1 MAKQPLANRAWTL
14 AKHPQFFW
22 WCGHC
27 IVLFCTSFYFWYW
40 ITFSSSEGVNFYHV
54 AYFGAML
61 SYGVVIYKSFGT
73 PRLNWE
79 YFQKINKDENVFY
92 FLLAFMWFMSTPV
105 FVTLVPYA
113 TFSLFHF
120 ITYFRTNILQTFF
133 PPPHPSGPPGAQ
145 NEWVNK
151 TSKYIQT
158 WVHNNYDQAMK
169 IVSFVEV
176 VVITSFLLLNI
187 LTFQLAIIIFFSYC
201 IFLRMRYHMNPYT
214 REVFDIVTQALD
226 RKIFGNPNVPPLLI
240 KAYQHTKS
248 AVIWFGNNNQSNIP
262 QGSRRG

>member
-1 MAKQPLANRAWTL
+1 MAKQPLANRVWTL

-27 IVLFCTSFYFWYW
+27 IVLFCTFFYFWSW
-40 ITFSSSEGVNFYHV
+40 ITFSSSEGVNYYHV
-54 AYFGAML
+54 AYLGAML
-61 SYGVVIYKSFGT
+61 SYGVVIYKSYGT

-79 YFQKINKDENVFY
+79 YFYKINKDENIFY
-92 FLLAFMWFMSTPV
+92 LMLAFMWFMSTPV
-105 FVTLVPYA
+105 FVTLIPYA

-145 NEWVNK
+145 NEWVNR
-151 TSKYIQT
+151 TSKYIQA

-176 VVITSFLLLNI
+176 VVITSFLLFNI
-187 LTFQLAIIIFFSYC
+187 LT
-201 IFLRMRYHMNPYT
+201 YHMNPYT
-214 REVFDIVTQALD
+214 REVFDTVTQSLD
-226 RKIFGNPNVPPLLI
+226 RKILGNPSVPPYLM

-248 AVIWFGNNNQSNIP
+248 AVIWFGNNHSNIP
-262 QGSRRG
+262 QSSRRG